1 MFNTNDYDPT
11 PSSSGVRIAMIA
23 VLVAFYV
30 YLAVQMCTA

>member
-23 VLVAFYV
+23 MVAFYV